1 MSIKVLAVVALINA
15 LVGGCSGG
23 GETQQQAVSS
33 KEALVDLS
41 ATDLK
46 EESTNQIDNTE
57 KKIIKT
63 GRVSFE
69 TDDLGK
75 TRDWVSGLIKN
86 NGGTISSD
94 REDKYGQRNG
104 QNLTVRVP
112 VSKFDKLI
120 SEISD
125 GVQKLE
131 SKEVTASDVTEE
143 FIDVE
148 ARLGA
153 KKALESRYLEL
164 LKQAKNLNEMLQIEK
179 QLTDIRGEIES
190 VEGRL
195 KYLQNQVAYSTLDI
209 YFYQEMPKTLFLGSK
224 LSSGFRNGW
233 DNLLLFFVGLVN
245 LWPFVLIGAGLTW
258 FIIRRRNRKRAASGK

>member
-1 MSIKVLAVVALINA
+1 MNIGIKVLAILGLMNA
-15 LVGGCSGG
+15 MVGGCSGG
-23 GETQQQAVSS
+23 GETQPQSASS
-33 KEALVDLS
+33 KEVLVDLTAS
-41 ATDLK
+41 DLDEK
-46 EESTNQIDNTE
+46 SNNDEIE

-69 TDDLGK
+69 TDDLTK
-75 TRDWVSGLIKN
+75 TRDWVAGLIKN
-86 NGGTISSD
+86 NGGNITSD
-94 REDKYGQRNG
+94 REDKYGQRSG

-112 VSKFDKLI
+112 VAKFDKLI
-120 SEISD
+120 TEISS
-125 GVQKLE
+125 GVKKLE

-153 KKALESRYLEL
+153 KKALENRYLEL

-190 VEGRL
+190 IEGRL

-209 YFYQEMPKTLFLGSK
+209 YFYQEMPKTIYLGSK
-224 LSSGFRNGW
+224 LSNGFRNGW
-233 DNLLLFFVGLVN
+233 DNLILFFVGLVN
-245 LWPFVLIGAGLTW
+245 LWPFVLIGAGLIW
-258 FIIRRRNRKRAASGK
+258 FFVRRKRKRIASGK

>member
-1 MSIKVLAVVALINA
+1 MSVSIKALVIVGLMNA
-15 LVGGCSGG
+15 MVGGCSGG
-23 GETQQQAVSS
+23 GEAQPQVASNQEV
-33 KEALVDLS
+33 LVDLS
-41 ATDLK
+41 ATDSNAK
-46 EESTNQIDNTE
+46 EVSGDID

-69 TDDLGK
+69 TDDMTK
-75 TRDWVSGLIKN
+75 THAWVTGLIKN
-86 NGGTISSD
+86 NGGSISSD

-112 VSKFDKLI
+112 VTKFDKLI
-120 SEISD
+120 SEISA
-125 GVQKLE
+125 GVKKLE

-148 ARLGA
+148 ARLNA
-153 KKALESRYLEL
+153 KKALENRYLEL

-179 QLTDIRGEIES
+179 QLTDIRSEVES
-190 VEGRL
+190 IEGRL

-233 DNLLLFFVGLVN
+233 DNLLMFFVGLVN
-245 LWPFVLIGAGLTW
+245 LWPFVLIGAGLIW
-258 FIIRRRNRKRAASGK
+258 FFVRRKRRKNANLK